1 MITEHLQLPYT
12 NNLRHKVIICIRSSF
27 ANLRWN
33 SVVLVT
39 TADSVAHTVV
49 SDNTMQETD
58 WEENKSHR
66 RNTSSNYVLIENFFL
81 NKQIHF
87 SRKKKNLISQQN
99 NHLKIRWICNDNF
112 CIFLHEITLVSSSN
126 EIHIKYFL
134 FLTKLVFLMTLYPL
148 ENTMLQENGKSKKK
162 GNRR

>member
-12 NNLRHKVIICIRSSF
+12 NNLRHKVINCIRSPF

-87 SRKKKNLISQQN
+87 SRKKMNLISQQN
-99 NHLKIRWICNDNF
+99 NHLKIRWIWNDIF
-112 CIFLHEITLVSSSN
+112 CIFCMKLHCFLLRMKFILN
-126 EIHIKYFL
+126 MFL
-134 FLTKLVFLMTLYPL
+134 FPTKLVFLMTLYPL
-148 ENTMLQENGKSKKK
+148 KNTMLQENGKSKKM